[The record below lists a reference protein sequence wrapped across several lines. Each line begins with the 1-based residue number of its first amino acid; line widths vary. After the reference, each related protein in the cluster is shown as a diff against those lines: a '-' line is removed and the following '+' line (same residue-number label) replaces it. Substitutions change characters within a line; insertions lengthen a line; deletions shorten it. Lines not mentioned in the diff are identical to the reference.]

1 MRGTFFAF
9 LTNVID
15 DLGEIGTVPFIFQM
29 NVLKTSVTSRKT
41 ISCLNVCL
49 PCCSDTLQA
58 PKICAVAHTS
68 LLHQIDAHCFSCHS
82 PSFKVGWRWECVIF
96 RS

>member
-1 MRGTFFAF
+1 MRGTFVAF

-68 LLHQIDAHCFSCHS
+68 LCAHSLYS
-82 PSFKVGWRWECVIF
+82 TLYSILY
-96 RS
+96 STLYSI